1 MKSFFWKAIIFT
13 LLFYVG
19 LEVKAANKKVTIDN
33 IVYSVNTTDKR
44 AQVKSRAEEA
54 KKNWKLTV
62 PDEILTEW
70 GTVKVTSVA
79 SQAFMYDDHLT
90 SVTLSN
96 YTETVGSEAFF
107 ACHNL
112 KSVSLGY
119 SVKILGASSFSNT
132 GITSITL
139 PASLEII
146 RDEVF
151 GAAESLKE
159 AVFDR
164 NTTKL
169 ESIGFAAFWKTALQS
184 ITIPGCVKTIGREA
198 FSGCASLATVTFLP
212 GNGRTAIGEEC
223 FTNIKSLTRVYFGN
237 TGVES
242 ISSGAFIGCSLAEVV
257 FPTTLRTIGDWAFNL
272 NRIYKISF
280 NEGLTSIGHGA
291 FCEQNPTM
299 GGMTS
304 LNQMN
309 TLTLP
314 STLKS
319 IGEKAFFYVSDEL
332 IEVTS
337 MATTP
342 PAALDLA
349 FDAST
354 QLHGVLW
361 VPPTSVKAYT
371 EANVWKGFQDI
382 RGIGTS
388 GVEEVADCPFGLS
401 KKGSHVVISGLN
413 EGDTITI
420 YTVGGMKIAYLPAVG
435 TDMHEA
441 SIALPEGQ
449 VYIIVINGVSI
460 KYRH

>member
-1 MKSFFWKAIIFT
+1 MKSFFWKATIFT
-13 LLFYVG
+13 LFFCVA
-19 LEVKAANKKVTIDN
+19 LEVNAANKKVTIDN
-33 IVYSVNTTDKR
+33 IEYSVNTTDKR
-44 AQVKSRAEEA
+44 AQVKGRAEEA
-54 KKNWKLTV
+54 KKNWKLKV

-70 GTVKVTSVA
+70 GTIKVTSIA

-132 GITSITL
+132 GITSVTL

-146 RDEVF
+146 RDQVF
-151 GAAESLKE
+151 AAAESLKE
-159 AVFDR
+159 VVFDR

-169 ESIGFAAFWKTALQS
+169 ESIGFAAFWKTAIQS
-184 ITIPGCVKTIGREA
+184 VTIPGCVKTIGKEA
-198 FSGCASLATVTFLP
+198 FSGCTSLGSVTFLP
-212 GNGRTAIGEEC
+212 GNGRTEIGEEC
-223 FTNIKSLTRVYFGN
+223 FTNLKSLTSVSFGN
-237 TGVES
+237 PGVES
-242 ISSGAFIGCSLAEVV
+242 ISSGAFIGCSIKEIS
-257 FPTTLRTIGDWAFNL
+257 FPSTLRTIGDWAFNL
-272 NRIYKISF
+272 NRLYKVNF
-280 NEGLTSIGHGA
+280 NEGLTLIGHGA

-304 LNQMN
+304 LDQM
-309 TLTLP
+309 TSLTLP

-319 IGEKAFFYVSDEL
+319 IGEKAFFYVSDDL

-337 MATTP
+337 KATVP
-342 PAALDLA
+342 PTALDLA

-361 VPPTSVKAYT
+361 VPPTSVKAYM

-382 RGIGTS
+382 RGIGTA
-388 GVEEVADCPFGLS
+388 GFTDAE
-401 KKGSHVVISGLN
+401 IS
-413 EGDTITI
+413 T
-420 YTVGGMKIAYLPAVG
+420 
-435 TDMHEA
+435 
-441 SIALPEGQ
+441 SALPIEFFSLNGERIDSNNLQRGIYIRKEGNR
-449 VYIIVINGVSI
+449 VKKIVIP
-460 KYRH
+460 